1 LQSPYHAGTVRRRRV
16 FWPLLLAFGGLGWA
30 AAHTFAYRA
39 ATPEH
44 GEGQRYVHYLPTS
57 LALCL
62 GLALGIVLVARLA
75 PRGRV
80 PSTGPSLWLFGVAP
94 VLGFAAHVQ
103 AGADDA
109 AIQAGL
115 LLQLLFALVALRL
128 ARGVLNLAH
137 GVADAVAGPRPAPAA
152 GEGAHAGVPDR
163 GSPGSSAFPGGHR
176 QRAPPLSAAV

>member
-1 LQSPYHAGTVRRRRV
+1 M

-44 GEGQRYVHYLPTS
+44 GEGQGYVHYLPTS

-62 GLALGIVLVARLA
+62 ALALGIVLVARIA
-75 PRGRV
+75 PRDRAV
-80 PSTGPSLWLFGVAP
+80 SRGPSLWLFGVVP

-103 AGADDA
+103 AGAHET

-128 ARGVLNLAH
+128 AGGVLQLAE
-137 GVADAVAGPRPAPAA
+137 GVADAFTGPRPVPAA
-152 GEGAHAGVPDR
+152 AAGAHAGVPDR
-163 GSPGSSAFPGGHR
+163 GSPGNSLFNGGHR
-176 QRAPPLSAAV
+176 QRAPPLSAAL

>member
-1 LQSPYHAGTVRRRRV
+1 MPGTVRRRRV

-62 GLALGIVLVARLA
+62 GLALGIVLAARPA
-75 PRGRV
+75 PRSPV
-80 PSTGPSLWLFGVAP
+80 LSTGRSLWLFGVVP
-94 VLGFAAHVQ
+94 VLGFAAHIQ
-103 AGADDA
+103 TGAHDA
-109 AIQAGL
+109 VIQAGL

-128 ARGVLNLAH
+128 AGGVLQLAQ
-137 GVADAVAGPRPAPAA
+137 GVADAIAGPRPAPAA
-152 GEGAHAGVPDR
+152 GPSAPAGVPHG
-163 GSPGSSAFPGGHR
+163 GSPGRSLFIGGHR